1 MLGQCLLIG
10 TGISCL
16 STGLYATI
24 TDDKY
29 NQKDRKNEYIT
40 IFTIIIIVS
49 TILMY
54 FFNTS
59 SESLVSSQNFEG
71 GNQINNAK
79 PPF

>member
-1 MLGQCLLIG
+1 MFGQCLLIG

-29 NQKDRKNEYIT
+29 DQRDRRNEFIT

-49 TILMY
+49 TMLM
-54 FFNTS
+54 FLFNNS
-59 SESLVSSQNFEG
+59 SDSLVTMQNFESKS
-71 GNQINNAK
+71 INSN

>member
-71 GNQINNAK
+71 GNPINYAK

>member
-54 FFNTS
+54 FFNVS

-71 GNQINNAK
+71 GNPINYAK

>member
-1 MLGQCLLIG
+1 MFSQCLLIG

-29 NQKDRKNEYIT
+29 DQRDRKNEFIT

-49 TILMY
+49 TALM
-54 FFNTS
+54 FLFNNGS
-59 SESLVSSQNFEG
+59 NSLVTMQNFESKS
-71 GNQINNAK
+71 INSN
-79 PPF
+79 PQF

>member
-16 STGLYATI
+16 STGLYVTI

-29 NQKDRKNEYIT
+29 DQRDRKNECIT

-54 FFNTS
+54 FFNVS

-71 GNQINNAK
+71 GNPINYAK

>member
-1 MLGQCLLIG
+1 MFGQCLLIG

-16 STGLYATI
+16 STGLYATV

-29 NQKDRKNEYIT
+29 DQRDRKNEYIT

-49 TILMY
+49 TILM
-54 FFNTS
+54 FIFNNS
-59 SESLVSSQNFEG
+59 SNSLVTMENFESKS
-71 GNQINNAK
+71 INSN